1 MAPLPL
7 TPEVPSP
14 SDFSFQSSELVAAFN
29 DGVNPSANLKSVI
42 CQIDFLPKFSLSNE
56 ISGLVPLLVK
66 GLQSDDDDELVE
78 ATLASLRDIFN
89 QVLFFIYGL
98 GLDSNYSSAV
108 EHRPRDREALGLNP
122 AGCRAFSSL
131 FYPLRSVPLMRS
143 FVEVQHYLFSF
154 IKLCLLCSLRLAFL
168 GPVDLTKV
176 PL

>member
-89 QVLFFIYGL
+89 QVLFFI
-98 GLDSNYSSAV
+98 
-108 EHRPRDREALGLNP
+108 
-122 AGCRAFSSL
+122 
-131 FYPLRSVPLMRS
+131 
-143 FVEVQHYLFSF
+143 
-154 IKLCLLCSLRLAFL
+154 
-168 GPVDLTKV
+168 
-176 PL
+176 

>member
-1 MAPLPL
+1 MAPFPL

-89 QVLFFIYGL
+89 QVLFLIYCLGL
-98 GLDSNYSSAV
+98 GSYCSTAV
-108 EHRPRDREALGLNP
+108 EHTPRDREDVG
-122 AGCRAFSSL
+122 
-131 FYPLRSVPLMRS
+131 
-143 FVEVQHYLFSF
+143 
-154 IKLCLLCSLRLAFL
+154 
-168 GPVDLTKV
+168 
-176 PL
+176 